1 LASPPPPPP
10 PPFEKDLLNG
20 LMNCCEKDAVNMTL
34 VGYGGL
40 DVAEVK
46 DASIVAESKANQKSD
61 KIMHENLRQR

>member
-1 LASPPPPPP
+1 
-10 PPFEKDLLNG
+10 
-20 LMNCCEKDAVNMTL
+20 MNCCEKDAVNMTL